1 MKKILLL
8 SIFMGILTG
17 CQESLEDKAAR
28 EASEYTEK
36 NCPIAIQKSVVLDS
50 ITFERATHTYGYHYR
65 LLPPMDTTA
74 TIDPSFQQKDLVS
87 RVKNTTT
94 LQEYKEAGYN
104 FRYTYRSEKDHSVIY
119 FDTTITPEDY
129 K

>member
-1 MKKILLL
+1 M
-8 SIFMGILTG
+8 
-17 CQESLEDKAAR
+17 
-28 EASEYTEK
+28 
-36 NCPIAIQKSVVLDS
+36 
-50 ITFERATHTYGYHYR
+50 
-65 LLPPMDTTA
+65 
-74 TIDPSFQQKDLVS
+74 
-87 RVKNTTT
+87 TT